1 MNHQN
6 LLHRATK
13 PLLQCAKRYYVSRA
27 HGSPRP
33 QYHIREAVKILIQD
47 VAGRDVIR
55 EERFEKFSF
64 QRLSKKQTDAGDE
77 NLGEHSK
84 ASKGTFK
91 QFRESVDIAIETGL
105 DPRKP
110 NQSLRGSVRLPHG
123 TGKLIRV
130 AAFCSDEQMQAAA
143 RDAGASVVGGDELI
157 QSILSG
163 DALEFDRAVA
173 TPDMVPKL
181 GRVARILGPRGLLPA
196 AKLGTVASNI
206 GELVT
211 NQLSGLAPYRTDKKG
226 DIHACVGKA
235 FFGEDKLLDNIR
247 VFMQELLDEKPEGAK
262 GTYLK
267 QVYITATQGKGYKI
281 MLPTVDPASISFMV
295 DEKTEEEELAA

>member
-1 MNHQN
+1 MNRQTV
-6 LLHRATK
+6 LDRAV
-13 PLLQCAKRYYVSRA
+13 PLLQRAKRYYVSRA

-33 QYHIREAVKILIQD
+33 QYHIREAVQILIRD
-47 VAGRDVIR
+47 VAERDVKR
-55 EERFEKFSF
+55 KDRFEKFAF
-64 QRLSKKQTDAGDE
+64 QRQGKKQADAGDE
-77 NLGEHSK
+77 HNNI
-84 ASKGTFK
+84 ASKDVFK

-123 TGKLIRV
+123 TGKLVRV
-130 AAFCSDEQMQAAA
+130 AAFCNDEQMQAAA

-157 QSILSG
+157 QSILNG
-163 DALEFDRAVA
+163 GALEFDRAVA

-196 AKLGTVASNI
+196 AKLGTVAPDI
-206 GELVT
+206 GELVS

-247 VFMQELLDEKPEGAK
+247 VFMQELVDEKPEGAK

-267 QVYITATQGKGYKI
+267 QVCITATQGKGYKI
-281 MLPTVDPASISFMV
+281 LLPTVDPASIAFMV
-295 DEKTEEEELAA
+295 DEKKDEKEEEDLAA